1 MKQLSKFAMCAA
13 MAWGMFT
20 VAPRAAGQGPLVTAT
35 GPEIQVHGGFEYIG
49 QQVPG
54 SSSSVPMYGV
64 DSGLT
69 VGVSRHLGIR
79 LDAGFAMAGNVLNT
93 GHSTNILSYMG
104 GPVFYPVRTGRVSP
118 YVELLLGGARVS
130 GAIPDG
136 QGGSYHGYANEF
148 AYAGGGGFEIR
159 TKPDFAFRI
168 GADYMHTSFFNL
180 NSALSG
186 EGNIRGVVSFAY
198 YFGGRQR

>member
-1 MKQLSKFAMCAA
+1 MKQLAKMAMCAA
-13 MAWGMFT
+13 VGWGMFAA
-20 VAPRAAGQGPLVTAT
+20 APKTAGQGPLVTAT

-54 SSSSVPMYGV
+54 STASVPMYGA

-79 LDAGFAMAGNVLNT
+79 LDAGFAMAGNVLST

-104 GPVFYPVRTGRVSP
+104 GPVLYPVRTRRLSP

-148 AYAGGGGFEIR
+148 AYAGGGGLEIR
-159 TKPDFAFRI
+159 TRPDFALRV
-168 GADYMHTSFFNL
+168 GADYLHTSFFNL

-186 EGNIRGVVSFAY
+186 EGNIRAVVGFAW